1 MHASEREKNVDRLDK
16 LEAIEAIKTL
26 KARYFRTMDTKDWA
40 GLEAVF
46 APDLIADFRLATGQ
60 PDETQLTHG
69 AAPYVAKMAPM
80 LQDVSTVH
88 HGHMAEI
95 EILAPDSA
103 TGIWAM
109 EDKLWPQAGS
119 QLPFRM
125 LHGYGHYH
133 ERYVRL
139 DGEWRISEIKLTR
152 LRVDVQ

>member
-1 MHASEREKNVDRLDK
+1 MDK
-16 LEAIEAIKTL
+16 IARLEAMEAIKAL

-46 APDLIADFRLATGQ
+46 TPDLIADFRLATGA
-60 PDETQLTHG
+60 PDESQLTHG
-69 AAPYVAKMAPM
+69 AAPYVAKLAPM

-95 EILAPDSA
+95 ELLTPDSA

-109 EDKLWPQAGS
+109 EDKLWPEPS
-119 QLPFRM
+119 SSLPFRM

-133 ERYVRL
+133 ERYLRL
-139 DGEWRISEIKLTR
+139 DGEWRIAEIKLTR
-152 LRVDVQ
+152 LRVDVS

>member
-1 MHASEREKNVDRLDK
+1 MNGIER
-16 LEAIEAIKTL
+16 LEAIEAIRAL

-46 APDLIADFRLATGQ
+46 APDLIADFRMSTGVL
-60 PDETQLTHG
+60 DEAQLTHG
-69 AAPYVAKMAPM
+69 AARYVAKMAPM

-95 EILAPDSA
+95 AILAPGAA

-109 EDKLWPQAGS
+109 EDKLWPQPGS
-119 QLPFRM
+119 SLPFRM

-133 ERYVRL
+133 ERYARL
-139 DGEWRISEIKLTR
+139 DGEWRIAEIRLTR
-152 LRVDVQ
+152 LRVDMH